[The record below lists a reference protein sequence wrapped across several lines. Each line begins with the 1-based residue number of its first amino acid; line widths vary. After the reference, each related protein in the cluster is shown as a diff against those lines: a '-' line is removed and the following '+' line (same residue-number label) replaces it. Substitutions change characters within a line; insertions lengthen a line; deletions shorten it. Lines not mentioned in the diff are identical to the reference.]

1 MYDISIRVA
10 GIADAQSIAE
20 FHVKVWRHTYATLAP
35 AVAHATLDEA
45 YRGQRWREKLASA
58 DADQMVLI
66 AEANGQI
73 VGIGAAGRPSE
84 PIFGDRGEIK
94 FLYVDPDSQ
103 RGGIGRALLARL
115 AQHLKAREF
124 RGAALGVVK
133 GNAAAIAFYRALDG
147 DLAGEFIDPG
157 PVWRSENL
165 VFVWDDVTPLM
176 A

>member
-1 MYDISIRVA
+1 MSGISIRSA
-10 GIADAQSIAE
+10 GSADAQSIAD
-20 FHVKVWRHTYATLAP
+20 FHVRVWRHTYATLAP

-45 YRGQRWREKLASA
+45 YRGRRWREKLGSA

-84 PIFGDRGEIK
+84 AIFGDRGEIK
-94 FLYVDPDSQ
+94 FLYVDPNCQ
-103 RGGIGRALLARL
+103 RRGIGRALLAPL
-115 AQHLKAREF
+115 AQHLKARGF

-133 GNAAAIAFYRALDG
+133 GNAAAIAFYRALNG

-157 PVWRSENL
+157 PIWRSENL
-165 VFVWDDVTPLM
+165 VFVWDDVAALM
-176 A
+176 T

>member
-1 MYDISIRVA
+1 MSGISIRA
-10 GIADAQSIAE
+10 ASIADVQSIAD

-45 YRGQRWREKLASA
+45 YRGQRWREKLVSA
-58 DADQMVLI
+58 DANQIVLI

-73 VGIGAAGRPSE
+73 VGIGAAGQPSE
-84 PIFGDRGEIK
+84 LIFGDRGEIK
-94 FLYVDPDSQ
+94 FLYVDPGSQ
-103 RGGIGRALLARL
+103 RRGIGRMLLARL
-115 AQHLKAREF
+115 TQHLTAREF
-124 RGAALGVVK
+124 RGVALGVVK

-157 PVWRSENL
+157 PIWRSENL

>member
-1 MYDISIRVA
+1 MSGISIRAA
-10 GIADAQSIAE
+10 GIADAQSIAD

-45 YRGQRWREKLASA
+45 YRGQRWREKLVSA
-58 DADQMVLI
+58 DVDQMVLV

-94 FLYVDPDSQ
+94 FLYVDPGSQ
-103 RGGIGRALLARL
+103 RRGIGRMLLARL
-115 AQHLKAREF
+115 TEHLKAREF
-124 RGAALGVVK
+124 RGVALGVVK

-157 PVWRSENL
+157 PIWRSENL
-165 VFVWDDVTPLM
+165 VFFWDDVTPLI